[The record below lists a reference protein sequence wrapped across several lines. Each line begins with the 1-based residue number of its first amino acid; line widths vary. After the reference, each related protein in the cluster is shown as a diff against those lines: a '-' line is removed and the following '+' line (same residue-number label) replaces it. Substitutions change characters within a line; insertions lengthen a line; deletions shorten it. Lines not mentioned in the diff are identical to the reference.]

1 MDQSHSFFTRGAFN
15 KSSLT
20 RALHAL
26 SKKEWYTFIVF
37 ISLLILSTFGIL
49 WKINNQFLVN
59 IPAYGG
65 TIDEGIVG
73 TPRFI
78 NPILAL
84 SDADRDITSLV
95 YAGLMKKL
103 PDGTF
108 VPDMAESYSLS
119 DNGLEYTFIL
129 KQGITFHDGQPL
141 TADDVVFTVSKI
153 KDPLVKSPRRLN
165 WEGVLVEK
173 IDDRTIVFT
182 LKQPFA
188 SFLDSTT
195 TGIVPAH
202 IWSELSPEE
211 MSFSDINTYA
221 IGSGPF
227 QITKVQKKSSGIPE
241 SYELKV
247 FKKYINGRA
256 YLNKIVFHFYANEK
270 DLAKAVSS
278 NDVDHASGLSPLYA
292 AGLET
297 DGYQVANGVLPRIFG
312 LYYNQ
317 TQAPI
322 FTDRNVLRA
331 IDTAIDKEKI
341 VREVLYGYGSVID
354 SPVPQKI
361 VGMSSISPASLESAR
376 NILDNAGWK
385 INGNGVREKTTGKDT
400 KTLEF
405 SITTIDSP
413 ELTKVAEYIK
423 QDLLAIG
430 IPVEIRVYDMGTL
443 NQSIIRP
450 RKYDMLLF
458 GQIINHE
465 SDLFAFWHSSQ
476 RNDPGLNIA
485 LYANTKVDKLLETFI
500 SELDDNSRFE
510 TLSLI
515 RDEMKKEY
523 PAVFLYSPDFT
534 YVIRD
539 DIKGVDISGVVQPSD
554 RFSTITSWYLYT
566 DRVWKVFINN

>member
-1 MDQSHSFFTRGAFN
+1 MDQSNGVFKSGIFS
-15 KSSLT
+15 KSSLK

-26 SKKEWYTFIVF
+26 SKKEWYVF
-37 ISLLILSTFGIL
+37 VVLFSLLIISTFGIL
-49 WKINNQFLVN
+49 WKINNQFLNEV
-59 IPAYGG
+59 PAYGG
-65 TIDEGIVG
+65 TIHEGIVG

-78 NPILAL
+78 NPVLAL

-108 VPDMAESYSLS
+108 VPDMAESYTLS
-119 DNGLEYTFIL
+119 EDGLEYIFTL
-129 KQGITFHDGQPL
+129 RPELTFHDGHPL
-141 TADDVVFTVSKI
+141 TADDVVFTVQKI
-153 KDPLVKSPRRLN
+153 KDPLLKSPRRLN

-173 IDDRTIVFT
+173 IDDRTISFS

-188 SFLDSTT
+188 SFMDNTT
-195 TGIVPAH
+195 TGIVPSH
-202 IWSELSPEE
+202 IWADLTPEE
-211 MSFSDINTYA
+211 MSFSDLNTYA

-227 QITKVQKKSSGIPE
+227 SIKTVNKKSSGIPE
-241 SYELKV
+241 SYELKS
-247 FKKYINGRA
+247 FKKYALGRP
-256 YLNKIVFHFYANEK
+256 YLSKMIVHFYANEK

-278 NDVDHASGLSPLYA
+278 NNIDHASGLSPSYSA
-292 AGLET
+292 ELET
-297 DGYQVANGVLPRIFG
+297 EGYQVANGVLPRIFG

-317 TQAPI
+317 TQAPV
-322 FTDRNVLRA
+322 FTDRNVISAIDRA
-331 IDTAIDKEKI
+331 IDKDKI
-341 VREVLYGYGSVID
+341 VREVLYGYGTPIN
-354 SPVPQKI
+354 SPIPQKI
-361 VGMSSISPASLESAR
+361 VGMSSLSPTSHEEAR

-385 INGNGVREKTTGKDT
+385 INANGVREKTSGKDT

-405 SITTIDSP
+405 SITTVDSP

-430 IPVEIRVYDMGTL
+430 IPVDIRVYDMGTL

-485 LYANTKVDKLLETFI
+485 QYANSKVDKLLETFI
-500 SELDDNSRFE
+500 GQLDDTSRTQ
-510 TLSLI
+510 TLSSL
-515 RDEMKKEY
+515 REEMSKDF
-523 PAVFLYSPDFT
+523 PAVFIYSPDFT

-539 DIKGVDISGVVQPSD
+539 DIKNVDISGVIQPSD
-554 RFSTITSWYLYT
+554 RFSNIASWYLYT
-566 DRVWKVFINN
+566 DRVWKVFIKN

>member
-1 MDQSHSFFTRGAFN
+1 MDQSHSFFKRDALK

-20 RALHAL
+20 YALHAL
-26 SKKEWYTFIVF
+26 SKKEWYAFIVCV
-37 ISLLILSTFGIL
+37 SLLILSTFGIL
-49 WKINNQFLVN
+49 WKINNQFLVDV
-59 IPAYGG
+59 PAYGG
-65 TIDEGIVG
+65 TIHEGIVG

-84 SDADRDITSLV
+84 SDADKDISSLV
-95 YAGLMKKL
+95 YSGLMKKL

-108 VPDMAESYSLS
+108 APDMAESYTLS
-119 DNGLEYTFIL
+119 DNGLEYTFTL
-129 KQGITFHDGQPL
+129 KQGITFHDGKPL
-141 TADDVVFTVSKI
+141 TADDVLFTVNKI
-153 KDPLVKSPRRLN
+153 KDPVVKSPRRLN
-165 WEGVLVEK
+165 WEGVTVEK
-173 IDDRTIVFT
+173 IDDSTLTFT

-202 IWSELSPEE
+202 IWADLTPEE
-211 MSFSDINTYA
+211 MSFSDLNTYA

-227 QITKVQKKSSGIPE
+227 EISSVQKKSSGIPE
-241 SYELKV
+241 SYELRA

-278 NDVDHASGLSPLYA
+278 NDVYHASGLSPSYSA
-292 AGLET
+292 ELET
-297 DGYQVANGVLPRIFG
+297 DGYQVANSVLPRIFG

-317 TQAPI
+317 TQASV

-331 IDTAIDKEKI
+331 IDQAINKEKI
-341 VREVLYGYGSVID
+341 VREILYGYGSVID
-354 SPVPQKI
+354 SPIPQKI
-361 VGMSSISPASLESAR
+361 VGMSDIEPSSYDTAR
-376 NILDNAGWK
+376 NTLDNAGWK
-385 INGNGVREKTTGKDT
+385 INSEGIREKMSGKEPVA
-400 KTLEF
+400 LQF

-423 QDLLAIG
+423 QDLAAIG

-500 SELDDNSRFE
+500 SQLDDDSRSE
-510 TLSLI
+510 TLSSL
-515 RDEMKKEY
+515 REEMKKDF
-523 PAVFLYSPDFT
+523 PAVFIYSPDFT

-539 DIKGVDISGVVQPSD
+539 NIKGVDISGVVQPSD
-554 RFSTITSWYLYT
+554 RFSTINSWYLYT
-566 DRVWKVFINN
+566 DRVWKIFINK